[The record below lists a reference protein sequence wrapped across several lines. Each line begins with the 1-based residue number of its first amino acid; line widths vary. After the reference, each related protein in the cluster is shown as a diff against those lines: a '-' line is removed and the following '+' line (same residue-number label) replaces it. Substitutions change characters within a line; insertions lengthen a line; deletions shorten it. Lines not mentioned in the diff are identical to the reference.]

1 MSDARYFLAIYDTTD
16 IKTTTKQI
24 LSGLSDILHPSIYES
39 SNSIIYGWNVRIYST
54 ISFIIALIFLKR
66 TDNKN
71 LKLPTKIIYNR
82 LNDKCNLHKFY
93 STEHNKLSDLWN
105 KSIRLG
111 ESVKW
116 IRLVSGEWVDVLCS
130 STTM

>member
-1 MSDARYFLAIYDTTD
+1 MSDARYFLAIYDTRD
-16 IKTTTKQI
+16 INTTTKQI

-93 STEHNKLSDLWN
+93 SIEHNILSGLWN

-116 IRLVSGEWVDVLCS
+116 IR
-130 STTM
+130 